1 MKPELLIHPDEL
13 SDLWIDRAVKSGVK
27 RISLHPTGGKNAHES
42 LDRLVQTLNTKAFRD
57 KIDRLVDSG
66 VEIGYEFH
74 AAGYLLPRDLFETH
88 PEYFRV
94 SEEGERT
101 AKGNF
106 CFSNEEALRIVTDN
120 AVKLAKSLYRTPK
133 DLYFWLDDA
142 KSGSCYCEKCRGRAY
157 SDHQLAV
164 INAMTEKL
172 RRAWDAD
179 VKMCYLAYYE
189 ALVVP
194 KEVKPLD
201 GVFLEYAPIE
211 RYTMPETAAWSDD
224 VRATVRSLLDFF
236 GKQDAK
242 VLEYWYDNSLFS
254 RWQKPPKEFRLDK
267 ERQDADLLEYRA
279 LDFSTVASFACFLG
293 EDYVSLFGEPDL
305 SGLSE
310 LSE

>member
-1 MKPELLIHPDEL
+1 
-13 SDLWIDRAVKSGVK
+13 
-27 RISLHPTGGKNAHES
+27 
-42 LDRLVQTLNTKAFRD
+42 
-57 KIDRLVDSG
+57 
-66 VEIGYEFH
+66 
-74 AAGYLLPRDLFETH
+74 
-88 PEYFRV
+88 
-94 SEEGERT
+94 
-101 AKGNF
+101 
-106 CFSNEEALRIVTDN
+106 
-120 AVKLAKSLYRTPK
+120 
-133 DLYFWLDDA
+133 
-142 KSGSCYCEKCRGRAY
+142 
-157 SDHQLAV
+157 
-164 INAMTEKL
+164 MTEKL
-172 RRAWDAD
+172 RREWDAD
-179 VKMCYLAYYE
+179 VKMCYRAYYE

-201 GVFLEYAPIE
+201 GVFSEYAPIE